1 MAILA
6 PPYRPFS
13 PGFPPLDPARG
24 EGGATIAVTMRYAP
38 LAFVLGLFTPVL
50 EIDGKDVPAGW
61 SRVTTPVA
69 FGEHH
74 VHVHIPYLLP
84 SRIGAA
90 ETTVV
95 ALPGRTAE
103 LEYRA
108 PMLAFLRG
116 RWGRRRRSIRGW
128 CWRWCCSWW
137 RWCWRSAGVSG
148 SSRRAGRNR
157 RWGRSNAS
165 RRAGR
170 TRRWGPLGRFVL
182 LRCLPRRRPYF
193 RPGAPF
199 FRPVWRGP
207 GGGRFGEATGERG
220 HREGADGRGDGDL
233 ALRCAGRR
241 NG

>member
-116 RWGRRRRSIRGW
+116 ALGPPPQKYPGLVLAVVLFVVAVVLAVCGCLGIFTSGGPESTVGAVERFTSGGPDSTVGAVGSVRAS
-128 CWRWCCSWW
+128 SVSAAPPPLL
-137 RWCWRSAGVSG
+137 SAGGALLPAGVAGSG
-148 SSRRAGRNR
+148 
-157 RWGRSNAS
+157 RWQI
-165 RRAGR
+165 
-170 TRRWGPLGRFVL
+170 WG
-182 LRCLPRRRPYF
+182 
-193 RPGAPF
+193 
-199 FRPVWRGP
+199 
-207 GGGRFGEATGERG
+207 
-220 HREGADGRGDGDL
+220 GDGGT
-233 ALRCAGRR
+233 RTSGGC
-241 NG
+241 